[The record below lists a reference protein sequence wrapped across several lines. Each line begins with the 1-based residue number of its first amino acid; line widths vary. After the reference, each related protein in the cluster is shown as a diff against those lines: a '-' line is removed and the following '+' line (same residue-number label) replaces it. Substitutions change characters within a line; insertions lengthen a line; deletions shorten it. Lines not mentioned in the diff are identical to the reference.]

1 MRYLTFINEFTCKRE
16 RKILA
21 KNKNG
26 GINGKENRKPK
37 TGNGKRGTE
46 NGEGQP
52 KPRKIRNSRKGEIRW
67 MDWKQ
72 KTNIRERGA

>member
-1 MRYLTFINEFTCKRE
+1 ME
-16 RKILA
+16 RKIG
-21 KNKNG
+21 NK
-26 GINGKENRKPK
+26 KK
-37 TGNGKRGTE
+37 GNGKRGTE
-46 NGEGQP
+46 NREGQP